1 MVVEVASE
9 DNAPPKEEMREVV
22 VGFGFEFELINSRWV
37 NGMDGSECA

>member
-22 VGFGFEFELINSRWV
+22 VGFGFELINSRWV
-37 NGMDGSECA
+37 NVMDGRE